1 MSSYAIPNKQMNQKR
16 KPFKKYFLVKNR
28 EFIRM
33 VVITFVILFLSSMC
47 IYVFFS
53 RSAINEDAPIIIVA
67 EVISEVETQPENP
80 ATYTDN
86 DLFCLAA
93 AVCREAGKKSEEIQ
107 LLVANVVINRVNS
120 SRYPNTIYGVLTQY
134 KQYGTMWRDGVSF
147 PDWATEEIKEQ
158 CYNVAKRVL
167 DGERFCPENVVFQ
180 AGSPQGS
187 GIYKYF
193 DEGYYFCYK

>member
-16 KPFKKYFLVKNR
+16 KPFKKYSMTKNR
-28 EFIRM
+28 EFIRR
-33 VVITFVILFLSSMC
+33 VIITFAILFLFSMC
-47 IYVFFS
+47 IYAFFS
-53 RSAINEDAPIIIVA
+53 GSVMNEDAPIIIVD
-67 EVISEVETQPENP
+67 EVVSETETQPENT

-93 AVCREAGKKSEEIQ
+93 AVCREDGKKSEEIQ
-107 LLVANVVINRVNS
+107 LLVANVIINRVNS

-147 PDWATEEIKEQ
+147 PDWATDDIKEQ
-158 CYNVAKRVL
+158 CYNVAKRIL

>member
-16 KPFKKYFLVKNR
+16 KPFKKYSMTKNR
-28 EFIRM
+28 EFIRR
-33 VVITFVILFLSSMC
+33 VIITFAILFLFSMC
-47 IYVFFS
+47 IYAFFS
-53 RSAINEDAPIIIVA
+53 GSAMNEEAPIIIMD
-67 EVISEVETQPENP
+67 EVVSETETQPENT

-107 LLVANVVINRVNS
+107 LLVANVIINRVNS
-120 SRYPNTIYGVLTQY
+120 SHYPNTIYGVLTQY

-147 PDWATEEIKEQ
+147 PDWATDDIKEQ
-158 CYNVAKRVL
+158 CYNVAKRIL

-193 DEGYYFCYK
+193 DEGYYFCY